1 LHYKVSIKNK
11 YNFEDKSY
19 WLALLGRFIYGCGQ
33 ESLIISQ
40 YTIIVGWFKEEEE
53 ARTAMGVIIAT
64 PRIGE
69 ALNSLLSPRF
79 EEIGG
84 SLNLPLI
91 VALM

>member
-1 LHYKVSIKNK
+1 
-11 YNFEDKSY
+11 
-19 WLALLGRFIYGCGQ
+19 
-33 ESLIISQ
+33 
-40 YTIIVGWFKEEEE
+40 
-53 ARTAMGVIIAT
+53 MGVIIAT

-91 VALM
+91 VALMLYSYFNNN

>member
-1 LHYKVSIKNK
+1 LHYKVFIKNT
-11 YNFEDKSY
+11 YYFEDKLY

-40 YTIIVGWFKEEEE
+40 YTIIVGWFEEEE
-53 ARTAMGVIIAT
+53 ARTAMGVIIAI